1 MFERIQRIR
10 RELHQIPELELSLPM
25 TKAYLISQLQD
36 LPCQLDFPLAPAAAK
51 DHGVPVAD
59 RARSA
64 AVPHQDHGLQMIVV
78 LSLGICLTHGVRQ
91 PGAAP
96 IDL

>member
-36 LPCQLDFPLAPAAAK
+36 LPCQLDFPLE
-51 DHGVPVAD
+51 
-59 RARSA
+59 S
-64 AVPHQDHGLQMIVV
+64 
-78 LSLGICLTHGVRQ
+78 GITAFFDGF
-91 PGAAP
+91 
-96 IDL
+96 

>member
-36 LPCQLDFPLAPAAAK
+36 L
-51 DHGVPVAD
+51 
-59 RARSA
+59 
-64 AVPHQDHGLQMIVV
+64 
-78 LSLGICLTHGVRQ
+78 LSFERRI
-91 PGAAP
+91 
-96 IDL
+96 